1 MVKSI
6 VDKMK
11 RSFGMRPSEK
21 DANKI
26 YLLILILFVV
36 VGSYVQRKSLYV
48 GLIITEFGI
57 VLLPVVLFLIF
68 KRYDIRYVLRLN
80 KLDLNHVFL
89 IIAIM
94 ICGMFVSSFFS
105 ILTNFILSK
114 FGKIPIPPINAA
126 SDIGGLIKQILII
139 SGTAALCEEILTRG
153 LILRSYEMRGSIKAV
168 VISGIMFAALHLN
181 VQNFLSVVF
190 LGCLLGFLVQRTDSI
205 YASMLG
211 HFTNNTMVL
220 ILQYASNKVSSAAG
234 LKPGTMVKMNI
245 PFLSVVVYGFI
256 AIAAGTILYMLLE
269 KLVKT
274 TDPYIIHSTTTLK
287 DDFKILLQWPLFLSL
302 LIFLAM
308 IGLELLGISGSQYY
322 GRIVKFIY

>member
-26 YLLILILFVV
+26 YLLILILFVF
-36 VGSYVQRKSLYV
+36 VGSYVQRKSLYL
-48 GLIITEFGI
+48 GLVFTEFVI

-68 KRYDIRYVLRLN
+68 KRYDVKYVLRLN
-80 KLDLNHVFL
+80 KLNLNHVFL

-105 ILTNFILSK
+105 ILTNYVLSK

-126 SDIGGLIKQILII
+126 TDIGGLIKQILII

-168 VISGIMFAALHLN
+168 VISGTMFAALHLN

-322 GRIVKFIY
+322 GKIVKFIY